1 MVGNVDYKRIKES
14 TNVLQNCSEEK
25 ESIGTIYQDLIT
37 ELNIESNKHDDYL
50 RKCISQCDDLYNNH
64 INACEKYDDLSKNA
78 KEIAD
83 LWEDI
88 DTKDIN
94 EISKGLSKVDKI
106 LGLTGAST
114 LSKMFDSVKSA
125 DDIEFHTNA
134 VEIDGFIS
142 NTGSISDY
150 YPSTEYRSRLEW
162 KNSLIEKY
170 KKDGYSEKSAKELAN
185 LEMAETEVE
194 ATGAKKSSLALSAI
208 TTLKENYKPDGS
220 EASNDKADT
229 GTSDNANSGTS
240 TNKVSSTSAST
251 GSSNTNANTNTTN
264 NNASSSSSN
273 SNSNYQARVQETSKT
288 TNNAS
293 SNNVSSSSD
302 TSSSNDTSSVQQK
315 VEETTNNTTN
325 NENTTSDN
333 SATNNTNNN
342 SQSTNNTNT
351 NTESNT
357 TTEKPSNT
365 TTNKTETPSSTGT
378 NNSTTT
384 SNNNSIKN
392 NTPTTNTKPTNNS
405 SSNTNTHSNA
415 GSNYTS
421 SGNANNNYYAPS
433 NNNSGGG
440 SNSGATSAATPST
453 SSGNTATTTPSAPES
468 DTNIV
473 DNSGENLDVI
483 SIDKEPSSEA
493 STSSGGGGSVIPVV
507 LGVGAAGAAAVG
519 GIKYM
524 KSRKEQQNSY
534 DEESEDENDSSF
546 SYLGNYDSNNLSAE
560 DNSYEQTTEPQP
572 SKYKAGNVNELI
584 LDDSDGKIHI
594 DENLAPKNQ
603 NQELE

>member
-1 MVGNVDYKRIKES
+1 MAAKMIGNVDYERIKQSSSVLKGVLS
-14 TNVLQNCSEEK
+14 TK
-25 ESIGTIYQDLIT
+25 ESDYFQDI
-37 ELNIESNKHDDYL
+37 I
-50 RKCISQCDDLYNNH
+50 
-64 INACEKYDDLSKNA
+64 DDLSRKTIGHANYLNSILVKYDYFEDNYDTVNKNFHDFNDHVL
-78 KEIAD
+78 EIAE
-83 LWEDI
+83 LWEDV

-134 VEIDGFIS
+134 LEIEGFIS
-142 NTGSISDY
+142 STGNISDY
-150 YPSTEYRSRLEW
+150 YPKDDYKNRDEW
-162 KNSLIEKY
+162 KSSLIEKY

-229 GTSDNANSGTS
+229 GTSENANSGTS
-240 TNKVSSTSAST
+240 TNKASSIS
-251 GSSNTNANTNTTN
+251 ANTNTTN

-273 SNSNYQARVQETSKT
+273 SNSNGSSNYQARVQETSKT

-293 SNNVSSSSD
+293 SNN
-302 TSSSNDTSSVQQK
+302 TSSSNDTTSVQQK

-365 TTNKTETPSSTGT
+365 TTNKNETPLSSGT

-546 SYLGNYDSNNLSAE
+546 SYLGNYDPNNLSVE
-560 DNSYEQTTEPQP
+560 DNSYEQPTEPQP
-572 SKYKAGNVNELI
+572 SKYKAGNVNELV
-584 LDDSDGKIHI
+584 LDDANGNIHI